1 MKSFVYSFLILFFS
15 IILFSCNPD
24 KKKRVSP
31 TEPRNSTTQ
40 SSVLFFKN
48 MRSLDYDKIDEP
60 KLKREIYV
68 HEDAN
73 KDTLAPVLN
82 LTIVYLWDKD
92 KAYIITDPNKYIED
106 YFDTSENDT
115 LKIRW
120 KNPKTKAQGT
130 LFYIAGHV
138 DTQYEFATRMY
149 NSLLDKHEFYML
161 PNEIPILNTEKER
174 ETFRIT
180 MMDYYRLVG
189 VFR

>member
-1 MKSFVYSFLILFFS
+1 MKSLFHTLLILLFS

-24 KKKRVSP
+24 KEKRVSP
-31 TEPRNSTTQ
+31 TEPKNSTTDN
-40 SSVLFFKN
+40 SVLFFKN
-48 MRSLDYDKIDEP
+48 MRSLDYDKRDEP

-73 KDTLAPVLN
+73 QDSIAPVLN

-92 KAYIITDPNKYIED
+92 KAYIITDPNKYIKD
-106 YFDTSENDT
+106 YFDETKNDT

-130 LFYIAGHV
+130 LYYIAGHV

-161 PNEIPILNTEKER
+161 PNQLPILNTEKER

-189 VFR
+189 VFK

>member
-1 MKSFVYSFLILFFS
+1 MKSLFYTFLVLFLS
-15 IILFSCNPD
+15 ISLFSCNPD
-24 KKKRVSP
+24 KEKRVSP
-31 TEPRNSTTQ
+31 ITPENSTTQ
-40 SSVLFFKN
+40 NSVLFFKN
-48 MRSLDYDKIDEP
+48 TRSLDYEKKDEP
-60 KLKREIYV
+60 KLKREIYI

-73 KDTLAPVLN
+73 QDSIAPVLN

-106 YFDTSENDT
+106 YFDESKNDT

-138 DTQYEFATRMY
+138 DTQYEFATRLY
-149 NSLLDKHEFYML
+149 NSLLDEHDFYML
-161 PNEIPILNTEKER
+161 PNEIPILATHKER

-189 VFR
+189 VFK

>member
-1 MKSFVYSFLILFFS
+1 MLVKYAFFVSLIFIF
-15 IILFSCNPD
+15 FSCNPD

-31 TEPRNSTTQ
+31 TDVENSTTDN
-40 SSVLFFKN
+40 SVLFFKN
-48 MRSLDYDKIDEP
+48 VRSLDYDKKDEP
-60 KLKREIYV
+60 KLKREIYI
-68 HEDAN
+68 HEDAS
-73 KDTLAPVLN
+73 KDTLKPVLN
-82 LTIVYLWDKD
+82 LTIVYLWNKD
-92 KAYIITDPNKYIED
+92 KAYIITDPNQYIED
-106 YFDTSENDT
+106 FFNETKNDT

-138 DTQYEFATRMY
+138 DTQYEFATRIY
-149 NSLLDKHEFYML
+149 NSILDEYEFYML
-161 PNEIPILNTEKER
+161 PNETPILNTHQER